1 MKNTYYIG
9 IDGGGTKTNFILFD
23 SNKNSIASV
32 LMPTI
37 HPAQTSFKE
46 AVSILAEAR
55 EKLLINIKDCDYD
68 LKVGAGLGGY
78 GINKDYIKKLED
90 EFSSVFEEFRL
101 YSDAY
106 AAMLG
111 ALGGD
116 DGIAVAYALAF
127 LDGNYPHPNLEV
139 LITTQEELG
148 MEGALAV
155 TGEHLS
161 GKYLFNI
168 DGEVEN
174 ELLVGCAG
182 GVTITSVKELKT
194 VEPTLKDA
202 YKIEIEEL
210 TGGHSGQEIH
220 KSRANS
226 IKIAAQLLDKISGK
240 VELISLTGGSK
251 HNAVPTTA
259 VIELFA
265 DNEAVEELKKKA
277 EELKKNYKISDP
289 DMKIVI
295 TSIDSGEKVWTCE
308 TLKAVV
314 ETLIAVPD
322 GVCYMDPVLDG
333 LVETS
338 LSNGVLEQ
346 KDGKLYLTTLLR
358 SSNKARE
365 TEVKRRFELIVTS
378 NGFEMSDN
386 GGYPGW
392 QYDPDSRLRVKAIE
406 VYKKQFG
413 KEPSVKTMHCG
424 LECGILKIPLPN
436 TDMITFGPDMQAIH
450 TVNERLNIES
460 VGRIWEFL
468 KTLVISL
475 D

>member
-1 MKNTYYIG
+1 MLEKFEPKDVFYWFEELSKIPRCSRQE
-9 IDGGGTKTNFILFD
+9 K
-23 SNKNSIASV
+23 K
-32 LMPTI
+32 
-37 HPAQTSFKE
+37 
-46 AVSILAEAR
+46 VSDFLVDFAKKRNLEVYQDHENNVI
-55 EKLLINIKDCDYD
+55 
-68 LKVGAGLGGY
+68 
-78 GINKDYIKKLED
+78 IKKPATPGYESKPAIILQGHMDMVCVKVKGSSHNFCKDPLKLEVKD
-90 EFSSVFEEFRL
+90 GWISAE
-101 YSDAY
+101 
-106 AAMLG
+106 G
-111 ALGGD
+111 TTLGGD

-127 LDGNYPHPNLEV
+127 LDGNYPHPALEV

-155 TGEHLS
+155 TGENLS

-174 ELLVGCAG
+174 ELIVGCAG
-182 GVTITSVKELKT
+182 GVTITSVKELDT
-194 VEPTLKDA
+194 VKPALKKA
-202 YKIEIEEL
+202 YRIEIEEL

-226 IKIAAQLLDKISGK
+226 IKIAAQLLDRVSGK
-240 VELISLTGGSK
+240 VELISLSGGSK

-265 DNEAVEELKKKA
+265 DNEAIEELKKKA
-277 EELKKNYKISDP
+277 EELKKNYRISDP
-289 DMKIVI
+289 DMIIVF
-295 TSIDSGEKVWTCE
+295 TSIDSEEKVWTAD
-308 TLKAVV
+308 TLKEVV
-314 ETLIAVPD
+314 ETLVAVPD
-322 GVCYMDPVLDG
+322 GVCYMDPMLDG

-346 KDGKLYLTTLLR
+346 KDNKLYLTTLLR

-365 TEVKRRFELIVTS
+365 IEVKRRFELIVTS

-392 QYDPDSRLRVKAIE
+392 KYDPDSALRVKTIE

-413 KEPSVKTMHCG
+413 KEPIVKAMHFG

>member
-1 MKNTYYIG
+1 MLEKFEPKDVFYWFEELSKIPRCSRQE
-9 IDGGGTKTNFILFD
+9 K
-23 SNKNSIASV
+23 K
-32 LMPTI
+32 
-37 HPAQTSFKE
+37 
-46 AVSILAEAR
+46 VSDFLVDFAKKRNLEVYQDHENNVI
-55 EKLLINIKDCDYD
+55 
-68 LKVGAGLGGY
+68 
-78 GINKDYIKKLED
+78 IKKPATPGYESKSAIILQGHMDMVCVKVKGSSHNFCKDPLKLEVKD
-90 EFSSVFEEFRL
+90 GWISAE
-101 YSDAY
+101 
-106 AAMLG
+106 G
-111 ALGGD
+111 TTLGGD

-127 LDGNYPHPNLEV
+127 LDGNYPHPALEV

-155 TGEHLS
+155 TGENLS

-174 ELLVGCAG
+174 ELIVGCAG
-182 GVTITSVKELKT
+182 GVTITSVKELDT
-194 VEPTLKDA
+194 VKPALKKA
-202 YKIEIEEL
+202 YRIEIEEL

-226 IKIAAQLLDKISGK
+226 IKIAAQLLDRVSGK
-240 VELISLTGGSK
+240 VELISLSGGSK

-265 DNEAVEELKKKA
+265 DNEAIEELKKKA
-277 EELKKNYKISDP
+277 EELKKNYRISDP
-289 DMKIVI
+289 DMIIVF
-295 TSIDSGEKVWTCE
+295 TSIDSEEKVWTAD
-308 TLKAVV
+308 TLKEVV
-314 ETLIAVPD
+314 ETLVAVPD

-346 KDGKLYLTTLLR
+346 KDDKLYLTTLLR

-365 TEVKRRFELIVTS
+365 IEVKRRFELIVTS

-392 QYDPDSRLRVKAIE
+392 KYDPYSELRVKTIE

-413 KEPSVKTMHCG
+413 KEPIVKAMHFG

>member
-1 MKNTYYIG
+1 MLEKFEPKDVFYWFEELSKIPRCSRQEKKVSDYLVDFAKKRNLEVYQDHENNVIIKKPATPGYES
-9 IDGGGTKTNFILFD
+9 K
-23 SNKNSIASV
+23 
-32 LMPTI
+32 PTI
-37 HPAQTSFKE
+37 IMQGHMDMVCEKVKGSSHNFCEDPLKLQAKDGWIS
-46 AVSILAEAR
+46 AE
-55 EKLLINIKDCDYD
+55 
-68 LKVGAGLGGY
+68 GTT
-78 GINKDYIKKLED
+78 
-90 EFSSVFEEFRL
+90 
-101 YSDAY
+101 
-106 AAMLG
+106 
-111 ALGGD
+111 LGGD

-155 TGEHLS
+155 TGEHLT

-194 VEPTLKDA
+194 VKPTLKDA

-226 IKIAAQLLDKISGK
+226 IKIAAQLLDKVSGK
-240 VELISLTGGSK
+240 VELISLSGGSK

-265 DNEAVEELKKKA
+265 DNETVENLKKKA
-277 EELKKNYKISDP
+277 EELKKNYRISDP
-289 DMKIVI
+289 DMKIVF
-295 TSIDSGEKVWTCE
+295 TSIDSEEKVWTAD
-308 TLKAVV
+308 TLKSVV
-314 ETLIAVPD
+314 ETLVAVPD

-365 TEVKRRFELIVTS
+365 IEVKRRFELIVTS

-392 QYDPDSRLRVKAIE
+392 QYDPDSALRVKAIE

>member
-1 MKNTYYIG
+1 MLEKFEPKDVFYWFEELSKIPRCSRQE
-9 IDGGGTKTNFILFD
+9 K
-23 SNKNSIASV
+23 K
-32 LMPTI
+32 
-37 HPAQTSFKE
+37 
-46 AVSILAEAR
+46 VSDFLVDFAKKRNLEVYQDHENNVI
-55 EKLLINIKDCDYD
+55 
-68 LKVGAGLGGY
+68 
-78 GINKDYIKKLED
+78 IKKPATPGYESKSAIILQGHMDMVCVKVKGSSHNFCKDPLKLEVKD
-90 EFSSVFEEFRL
+90 GWISAE
-101 YSDAY
+101 
-106 AAMLG
+106 G
-111 ALGGD
+111 TTLGGD

-127 LDGNYPHPNLEV
+127 LDGNYPHPALEV

-155 TGEHLS
+155 TGENLS

-174 ELLVGCAG
+174 ELIVGCAG
-182 GVTITSVKELKT
+182 GVTITSVKELEKVKPSLKT
-194 VEPTLKDA
+194 A
-202 YKIEIEEL
+202 YRIEIEEL

-226 IKIAAQLLDKISGK
+226 IKIAAQLLDRVSGK
-240 VELISLTGGSK
+240 IELVSLNGGSK

-259 VIELFA
+259 VIELYA
-265 DNEAVEELKKKA
+265 DNEAIEELKKKA
-277 EELKKNYKISDP
+277 EELKKNYRISDP
-289 DMKIVI
+289 DMIIVF
-295 TSIDSGEKVWTCE
+295 TSIDSEEKVWTAD
-308 TLKAVV
+308 TLKEVV
-314 ETLIAVPD
+314 ETLVAVPD

-346 KDGKLYLTTLLR
+346 KDDKLYLTTLLR

-365 TEVKRRFELIVTS
+365 IEVKRRFELIVTS

-392 QYDPDSRLRVKAIE
+392 KYDPYSELRVKTIE

-413 KEPSVKTMHCG
+413 KEPIVKAMHFG

>member
-1 MKNTYYIG
+1 MLE
-9 IDGGGTKTNFILFD
+9 NFEPKDVFYWFEELSKIPRC
-23 SNKNSIASV
+23 SRQEK
-32 LMPTI
+32 
-37 HPAQTSFKE
+37 K
-46 AVSILAEAR
+46 VSDFLVDFAKKRNLEVYQDHENNVI
-55 EKLLINIKDCDYD
+55 
-68 LKVGAGLGGY
+68 
-78 GINKDYIKKLED
+78 IKKPATPGYESKSAIILQGHMDMVCVKVKGSSHNFCKDPLKLEVKD
-90 EFSSVFEEFRL
+90 GWISAE
-101 YSDAY
+101 
-106 AAMLG
+106 G
-111 ALGGD
+111 TTLGGD

-127 LDGNYPHPNLEV
+127 LDGNYPHPALEV

-155 TGEHLS
+155 TGENLS

-174 ELLVGCAG
+174 ELIVGCAG
-182 GVTITSVKELKT
+182 GVTITSVKELDT
-194 VEPTLKDA
+194 VKPALKKA
-202 YKIEIEEL
+202 YRIEIEEL

-226 IKIAAQLLDKISGK
+226 IKIAAQLLDRVSGK
-240 VELISLTGGSK
+240 VELISLSGGSK

-265 DNEAVEELKKKA
+265 DNEAIEELKKKA
-277 EELKKNYKISDP
+277 EELKKNYRISDP
-289 DMKIVI
+289 DMIIVF
-295 TSIDSGEKVWTCE
+295 TSIDSEEKVWTAD
-308 TLKAVV
+308 TLKEVV
-314 ETLIAVPD
+314 GTLVAVPD

-346 KDGKLYLTTLLR
+346 KDDKLYLTTLLR

-365 TEVKRRFELIVTS
+365 IEVKRRFELIVTS

-392 QYDPDSRLRVKAIE
+392 KYDPYSELRVKTIE

-413 KEPSVKTMHCG
+413 KEPIVKAMHFG

>member
-1 MKNTYYIG
+1 MLEKFEPKDVFYWFEELSKIPRCSRQE
-9 IDGGGTKTNFILFD
+9 K
-23 SNKNSIASV
+23 K
-32 LMPTI
+32 
-37 HPAQTSFKE
+37 
-46 AVSILAEAR
+46 VSDFLVDFAKKRNLEVYQDHENNVI
-55 EKLLINIKDCDYD
+55 
-68 LKVGAGLGGY
+68 
-78 GINKDYIKKLED
+78 IKKPATPGYESKSAIILQGHMDMVCVKVKGSSHNFCKDPLKLEVKD
-90 EFSSVFEEFRL
+90 GWISAE
-101 YSDAY
+101 
-106 AAMLG
+106 G
-111 ALGGD
+111 TTLGGD

-127 LDGNYPHPNLEV
+127 LDGNYPHPALEV

-155 TGEHLS
+155 TGENLS

-174 ELLVGCAG
+174 ELIVGCAG
-182 GVTITSVKELKT
+182 GVTITSVKELDT
-194 VEPTLKDA
+194 VKPALKKA
-202 YKIEIEEL
+202 YRIEIEEL

-226 IKIAAQLLDKISGK
+226 IKIAAQLLDRVSGK
-240 VELISLTGGSK
+240 VELISLSGGSK

-265 DNEAVEELKKKA
+265 DNEAIEELKKKA
-277 EELKKNYKISDP
+277 EELKKNYRISDP
-289 DMKIVI
+289 DMIIVF
-295 TSIDSGEKVWTCE
+295 TSIDSEEKVWTAD
-308 TLKAVV
+308 TLKEVV
-314 ETLIAVPD
+314 ETLVAVPD
-322 GVCYMDPVLDG
+322 GVCYMDPMLDG

-346 KDGKLYLTTLLR
+346 KDNKLYLTTLLR

-365 TEVKRRFELIVTS
+365 IEVKRRFELIVTS

-392 QYDPDSRLRVKAIE
+392 QYDPDSALRVKAIE

-413 KEPSVKTMHCG
+413 KEPSVKTMHFG

>member
-1 MKNTYYIG
+1 MLEKFEPKDVFYWFEELSKIPRCSRQE
-9 IDGGGTKTNFILFD
+9 K
-23 SNKNSIASV
+23 K
-32 LMPTI
+32 
-37 HPAQTSFKE
+37 
-46 AVSILAEAR
+46 VSDFLVDFAKKRNLEVYQDHENNVI
-55 EKLLINIKDCDYD
+55 
-68 LKVGAGLGGY
+68 
-78 GINKDYIKKLED
+78 IKKPATPGYESKSAIILQGHMDMVCVKVKGSSHNFCKDPLKLEVKD
-90 EFSSVFEEFRL
+90 GWISAE
-101 YSDAY
+101 
-106 AAMLG
+106 G
-111 ALGGD
+111 TTLGGD

-127 LDGNYPHPNLEV
+127 LDGNYPHPALEV

-155 TGEHLS
+155 TGENLS

-174 ELLVGCAG
+174 ELIVGCAG
-182 GVTITSVKELKT
+182 GVTITSVKELDT
-194 VEPTLKDA
+194 VKPALKKA
-202 YKIEIEEL
+202 YRIEIEEL

-226 IKIAAQLLDKISGK
+226 IKIAAQLLDRVSGK
-240 VELISLTGGSK
+240 VELISLSGGSK

-265 DNEAVEELKKKA
+265 DNEAIEELKKKA
-277 EELKKNYKISDP
+277 EELKKNYRISDP
-289 DMKIVI
+289 DMIIVF
-295 TSIDSGEKVWTCE
+295 TSIDSEEKVWTAD
-308 TLKAVV
+308 TLKEVV
-314 ETLIAVPD
+314 ETLVAVPD
-322 GVCYMDPVLDG
+322 GVCYMDPMLDG

-346 KDGKLYLTTLLR
+346 KDNKLYLTTLLR

-365 TEVKRRFELIVTS
+365 IEVKRRFELIVTS
-378 NGFEMSDN
+378 NGFEISDN

-392 QYDPDSRLRVKAIE
+392 QYDPDSALRVKAIE

-413 KEPSVKTMHCG
+413 KEPSVKAMHFG

>member
-1 MKNTYYIG
+1 MLEKFEPKDVFYWFEELSKIPRCSRQE
-9 IDGGGTKTNFILFD
+9 K
-23 SNKNSIASV
+23 K
-32 LMPTI
+32 
-37 HPAQTSFKE
+37 
-46 AVSILAEAR
+46 VSDFLVDFAKKRNLEVYQDHENNVI
-55 EKLLINIKDCDYD
+55 
-68 LKVGAGLGGY
+68 
-78 GINKDYIKKLED
+78 IKKPATPGYESKAAIILQGHMDMVCVKVKGSSHNFCKDPLKLEVKD
-90 EFSSVFEEFRL
+90 GWISAE
-101 YSDAY
+101 
-106 AAMLG
+106 G
-111 ALGGD
+111 TTLGGD

-127 LDGNYPHPNLEV
+127 LDGNYPHPALEV

-155 TGEHLS
+155 TGEHLR

-174 ELLVGCAG
+174 ELIVGCAG
-182 GVTITSVKELKT
+182 GVTITSVKELDT
-194 VEPTLKDA
+194 VKPALKKA
-202 YKIEIEEL
+202 YRIEIEEL

-226 IKIAAQLLDKISGK
+226 IKIAAQLLDRVSGK
-240 VELISLTGGSK
+240 VELISLSGGSK

-265 DNEAVEELKKKA
+265 DNEAIEELKKKA
-277 EELKKNYKISDP
+277 EELKKNYRISDP
-289 DMKIVI
+289 DMIIVF
-295 TSIDSGEKVWTCE
+295 TSIDSEEKVWTAD
-308 TLKAVV
+308 TLKEVV
-314 ETLIAVPD
+314 ETLVAVPD
-322 GVCYMDPVLDG
+322 GVCYMDPMLDG

-346 KDGKLYLTTLLR
+346 KDNKLYLTTLLR

-365 TEVKRRFELIVTS
+365 IEVKRRFELIVTS

-392 QYDPDSRLRVKAIE
+392 QYDPDSTLRVKAIE

-413 KEPSVKTMHCG
+413 KEPIVKAMHFG

>member
-1 MKNTYYIG
+1 MLEKFEPKDVFYWFEELSKIPRCSRQE
-9 IDGGGTKTNFILFD
+9 K
-23 SNKNSIASV
+23 K
-32 LMPTI
+32 
-37 HPAQTSFKE
+37 
-46 AVSILAEAR
+46 VSDFLVDFAKKRNLEVYQDHENNVI
-55 EKLLINIKDCDYD
+55 
-68 LKVGAGLGGY
+68 
-78 GINKDYIKKLED
+78 IKKPATPGYESKSAIILQGHMDMVCVKVKGSSHNFCKDPLKLEVKD
-90 EFSSVFEEFRL
+90 GWISAE
-101 YSDAY
+101 
-106 AAMLG
+106 G
-111 ALGGD
+111 TTLGGD

-127 LDGNYPHPNLEV
+127 LDGNYPHPALEV

-155 TGEHLS
+155 TGENLS

-174 ELLVGCAG
+174 ELIVGCAG
-182 GVTITSVKELKT
+182 GVTITSVKELDT
-194 VEPTLKDA
+194 VKPALKKA
-202 YKIEIEEL
+202 YRIEIEEL

-226 IKIAAQLLDKISGK
+226 IKIAAQLLDRVSGK
-240 VELISLTGGSK
+240 VELISLSGGSK

-265 DNEAVEELKKKA
+265 DNEAIEELKKKA
-277 EELKKNYKISDP
+277 EELKKNYRISDP
-289 DMKIVI
+289 DMIIVF
-295 TSIDSGEKVWTCE
+295 TSIDSEEKVWTAD
-308 TLKAVV
+308 TLKEVV
-314 ETLIAVPD
+314 ETLVAVPD
-322 GVCYMDPVLDG
+322 GVCYMDPMLDG

-346 KDGKLYLTTLLR
+346 KDNKLYLTTLLR

-365 TEVKRRFELIVTS
+365 IEVKRRFELIVTS

-392 QYDPDSRLRVKAIE
+392 KYDPDSALRVKTIE

-413 KEPSVKTMHCG
+413 KEPIVKAMHFG

>member
-1 MKNTYYIG
+1 MLEKFEPKDVFYWFEELSKIPRCSRQE
-9 IDGGGTKTNFILFD
+9 K
-23 SNKNSIASV
+23 K
-32 LMPTI
+32 
-37 HPAQTSFKE
+37 
-46 AVSILAEAR
+46 VSDFLVDFAKKRNLEVYQDHENNVI
-55 EKLLINIKDCDYD
+55 
-68 LKVGAGLGGY
+68 
-78 GINKDYIKKLED
+78 IKKPATPGYESKSAIILQGHMDMVCVKVKGSSHNFCKDPLKLEVKD
-90 EFSSVFEEFRL
+90 GWISAE
-101 YSDAY
+101 
-106 AAMLG
+106 G
-111 ALGGD
+111 TTLGGD

-127 LDGNYPHPNLEV
+127 LDGNYPHPALEV

-155 TGEHLS
+155 TGENLS

-174 ELLVGCAG
+174 ELIVGCAG
-182 GVTITSVKELKT
+182 GVTITSVKELDT
-194 VEPTLKDA
+194 VKPALKKA
-202 YKIEIEEL
+202 YRIEIEEL

-226 IKIAAQLLDKISGK
+226 IKIAAQLLDRVSGK
-240 VELISLTGGSK
+240 VELISLSGGSK

-265 DNEAVEELKKKA
+265 DNEAIEELKKKA
-277 EELKKNYKISDP
+277 EELKKNYRISDP
-289 DMKIVI
+289 DMIIVF
-295 TSIDSGEKVWTCE
+295 TSIDSEEKVWTAD
-308 TLKAVV
+308 TLKEVV
-314 ETLIAVPD
+314 GTLVAVPD

-346 KDGKLYLTTLLR
+346 KDDKLYLTTLLR

-365 TEVKRRFELIVTS
+365 IEVKRRFELIVTS

-392 QYDPDSRLRVKAIE
+392 KYDPYSELRVKTIE

-413 KEPSVKTMHCG
+413 KEPIVKAMHFG

>member
-1 MKNTYYIG
+1 MLEKFEPKDVFYWFEELSKIPRCSRQE
-9 IDGGGTKTNFILFD
+9 K
-23 SNKNSIASV
+23 K
-32 LMPTI
+32 
-37 HPAQTSFKE
+37 
-46 AVSILAEAR
+46 VSDFLVDFAKKRNLEVYQDHENNVI
-55 EKLLINIKDCDYD
+55 
-68 LKVGAGLGGY
+68 
-78 GINKDYIKKLED
+78 IKKPATPGYESKSAIILQGHMDMVCVKVKGSSHNFCKDPLKLEVKD
-90 EFSSVFEEFRL
+90 GWISAE
-101 YSDAY
+101 
-106 AAMLG
+106 G
-111 ALGGD
+111 TTLGGD

-127 LDGNYPHPNLEV
+127 LDGNYPHPALEV

-155 TGEHLS
+155 TGENLS

-174 ELLVGCAG
+174 ELIVGCAG
-182 GVTITSVKELKT
+182 GVTITSVKELEKVKPSLKT
-194 VEPTLKDA
+194 A
-202 YKIEIEEL
+202 YRIEIEEL

-226 IKIAAQLLDKISGK
+226 IKIAAQLLDRVSGK
-240 VELISLTGGSK
+240 VELISLSGGSK

-265 DNEAVEELKKKA
+265 DNEAIEELKKKA
-277 EELKKNYKISDP
+277 EELKKNYRISDP
-289 DMKIVI
+289 DMIIVF
-295 TSIDSGEKVWTCE
+295 TSIDSEEKVWTAD
-308 TLKAVV
+308 TLKEVV
-314 ETLIAVPD
+314 ETLVAVPD
-322 GVCYMDPVLDG
+322 GVCYMDPMLDG

-346 KDGKLYLTTLLR
+346 KDNKLYLTTLLR

-365 TEVKRRFELIVTS
+365 IEVKRRFELIVTS

-392 QYDPDSRLRVKAIE
+392 KYDPDSELRVKTIE

-413 KEPSVKTMHCG
+413 KEPIVKAMHFG